1 MINSFLEYPGFGFL
15 FLFVTLLIVAAIKI
29 IIRNRKIGYIL
40 IWIGGLYGIV
50 VGLYSAF
57 GPTGEYQR
65 TTCYPNGTCF
75 QSSGFTTMVQIQGF
89 PFAIAVALI
98 SLLLFGGSIV
108 LLKKM
113 KLSLMA
119 GLILVQV
126 ILETVSIFSLG
137 INFLPSTI
145 LLTAATIICSI
156 ENKVRNGVLK
166 VDKYSEVRK

>member
-1 MINSFLEYPGFGFL
+1 MMNSFLEFPGFGFF

-29 IIRNRKIGYIL
+29 IIKNKKIGHIL
-40 IWIGGLYGIV
+40 LWIGGLYGIV

-65 TTCYPNGTCF
+65 TTCYSNGTCF
-75 QSSGFTTMVQIQGF
+75 QSSGFTTMVQVQGF

-108 LLKKM
+108 LLKKK
-113 KLSLMA
+113 KLSLMG
-119 GLILVQV
+119 GLLLVQA
-126 ILETVSIFSLG
+126 ILATVSIFSLG

-145 LLTAATIICSI
+145 LLTVAAIICSM
-156 ENKVRNGVLK
+156 ENKVRNAMRRSK
-166 VDKYSEVRK
+166 

>member
-1 MINSFLEYPGFGFL
+1 MFPEL
-15 FLFVTLLIVAAIKI
+15 
-29 IIRNRKIGYIL
+29 R
-40 IWIGGLYGIV
+40 LYD
-50 VGLYSAF
+50 
-57 GPTGEYQR
+57 
-65 TTCYPNGTCF
+65 NGTDTGISICDRCRVNF
-75 QSSGFTTMVQIQGF
+75 F
-89 PFAIAVALI
+89 IA
-98 SLLLFGGSIV
+98 FCGSIV